1 MLLSSICSVLT
12 LFVVSTIAVT
22 VVAMDNGWPKVS
34 IMKMG
39 ARQMANCLATIFGSY
54 FVLLFIS
61 CVFYLL
67 ILWNRSR
74 LGKSSVGLVEV
85 QEIWTGSRLEAQTA
99 GLRATGDQGAAVS
112 DNGTTLSV
120 EEPEESP
127 DDVATHPE
135 LTGAGSRIG
144 NGQTEILDSVAVWV
158 EHQSREDKLLGSA

>member
-1 MLLSSICSVLT
+1 MLLSSISSVLT
-12 LFVVSTIAVT
+12 LFVVGTIAVT
-22 VVAMDNGWPKVS
+22 VVAMDNGWPKVR
-34 IMKMG
+34 IVKMG
-39 ARQMANCLATIFGSY
+39 AKQMANCLAAIFGSY

-135 LTGAGSRIG
+135 LTGAGSWIG
-144 NGQTEILDSVAVWV
+144 NGQT
-158 EHQSREDKLLGSA
+158 